1 MVNIDNQYGD
11 SGILSIDNIE
21 KRYSSY
27 RFAKLRSKPPLSAT
41 SPSRPWLTLADPRA
55 YTRPSL
61 VRFEQGVSMR
71 REAPQKGSGG
81 FSI

>member
-1 MVNIDNQYGD
+1 MVNIDNQYGE
-11 SGILSIDNIE
+11 SGILSINNIE
-21 KRYSSY
+21 KRYVAY
-27 RFAKLRSKPPLSAT
+27 RFAKIRGNPPL
-41 SPSRPWLTLADPRA
+41 WLTLAASRA
-55 YTRPSL
+55 YKRPSL